1 VILGVCGGIAAY
13 KAADLARRLTQEGAE
28 VTVVMTA
35 NALRFVTPLTFRSL
49 TGRPVATEF
58 FADPATP
65 VPHISL
71 ATWAELV
78 VVAPATADCLARASQ
93 GRADD
98 LLAAILLDTAA
109 PVLWAPAMNTRMWEH
124 PLTQANVKKLAELG
138 HTFVGPCA
146 GVLACGEEG
155 QGKLAP
161 VDEMVAAV
169 RARLVPAG
177 PLAGKRVLVTA
188 GPTREP
194 WDAIRFFSNRSSGR
208 MGYALAAAA
217 QRRGAE
223 VTLVS
228 GPVALTP
235 PVGVRTLN
243 VTTAREMHAQ
253 AMALFPETDIVIA
266 AAAVADFRPAQPA
279 SQKIKKQAMPTTL
292 ELAPNPDILAEMG
305 RAKSRQ
311 VLLGFAA
318 ESVSDLESAARE
330 KLKSKN
336 LDLIVVNAA
345 GGAQDA
351 FGAENS
357 SALILDARGGRQEFT
372 HQAKAVLAEAIVNAL
387 ETWLQAAA
395 HA

>member
-1 VILGVCGGIAAY
+1 
-13 KAADLARRLTQEGAE
+13 
-28 VTVVMTA
+28 
-35 NALRFVTPLTFRSL
+35 
-49 TGRPVATEF
+49 
-58 FADPATP
+58 
-65 VPHISL
+65 
-71 ATWAELV
+71 
-78 VVAPATADCLARASQ
+78 
-93 GRADD
+93 
-98 LLAAILLDTAA
+98 
-109 PVLWAPAMNTRMWEH
+109 
-124 PLTQANVKKLAELG
+124 
-138 HTFVGPCA
+138 
-146 GVLACGEEG
+146 
-155 QGKLAP
+155 
-161 VDEMVAAV
+161 
-169 RARLVPAG
+169 
-177 PLAGKRVLVTA
+177 
-188 GPTREP
+188 
-194 WDAIRFFSNRSSGR
+194 
-208 MGYALAAAA
+208 
-217 QRRGAE
+217 
-223 VTLVS
+223 
-228 GPVALTP
+228 
-235 PVGVRTLN
+235 
-243 VTTAREMHAQ
+243 
-253 AMALFPETDIVIA
+253 MALFPETDIVIA

-330 KLKSKN
+330 KLNSKN